1 MKDKRKS
8 KTLSINDLTREF
20 YNKDK
25 FKKEII
31 KVEII
36 KTWNKI
42 TSPENQI
49 RTKKILLKEYKLYI
63 KITSSPLRNELAN
76 HKNYLLNK
84 IQKKHPS
91 VKEIYFV

>member
-8 KTLSINDLTREF
+8 KTLSINDLTKEF

-42 TSPENQI
+42 TSPEI
-49 RTKKILLKEYKLYI
+49 
-63 KITSSPLRNELAN
+63 
-76 HKNYLLNK
+76 
-84 IQKKHPS
+84 
-91 VKEIYFV
+91 

>member
-42 TSPENQI
+42 TSPEIQI
-49 RTKKILLKEYKLYI
+49 RTKKILLKENKLYI

-84 IQKKHPS
+84 IKDQ
-91 VKEIYFV
+91 